1 MHPQRNVSG
10 HWDNCVIGKEERMS
24 THKIKGLKGS
34 GYQARWSDPV
44 GVRRAKNFKTKA
56 EAQRYAAEMST
67 AVRRGEYSDPQ
78 AGKVKL
84 RVIYE
89 DWQKS
94 SGGLKPK
101 TIASYDSL
109 WACMVEPAWGNH
121 SIVGITR
128 SAVKGWISESKSI
141 TGKTVSP
148 SRMKQAYV
156 LLKLLLDHAVEM
168 TLISRNPIQSGSRS
182 GKNLLPRIEV
192 KKQKRALEK
201 DELMALANNSGQ
213 YRLLILV
220 AGLLGIRWA
229 ELVALT
235 PEDIDFKKRTIVI
248 SKSLSEISGHFELVT
263 PKSGKARVL
272 PLLNIFEKDLRFACL
287 ATIEGEPIFKSPNG
301 NYLRHSNFMK
311 RIFTPALKNANIPV
325 ITFHEL
331 RDTAISQAIATGAD
345 VLAISRIAGHSNPS
359 MTLNVYG
366 HLLKDSMG
374 PIQRALDE
382 SYVDLNSG
390 HPSASQQ
397 LPTAS

>member
-1 MHPQRNVSG
+1 MSVVSG
-10 HWDNCVIGKEERMS
+10 IIEELEEEKTMS
-24 THKIKGLKGS
+24 VHKLKGLKGS
-34 GYQARWSDPV
+34 GYQARWSDPA

-56 EAQRYAAEMST
+56 QAQRYAAEMST

-78 AGKVKL
+78 AGKAKL
-84 RVIYE
+84 RSVHE
-89 DWQKS
+89 NWRAS
-94 SGGLKPK
+94 THSLKPK
-101 TIASYDSL
+101 TIDSYNSL
-109 WACMVEPAWGNH
+109 WRCMVEPEWGNR
-121 SIVGITR
+121 SISGITR
-128 SAVKGWISESKSI
+128 SSVRVWISESKSI
-141 TGKTVSP
+141 TGKTVSA
-148 SRMKQAYV
+148 SRMKQSFV

-168 TLISRNPIQSGSRS
+168 NLVNRNPIQSGSRS

-201 DELMALANNSGQ
+201 VELLALANNSGP

-235 PEDIDFKKRTIVI
+235 PEDIDFKKQTITI

-263 PKSGKARVL
+263 PKSGKVRVL
-272 PLLNIFEKDLRFACL
+272 PLLKILEKDLKSVCL
-287 ATIEGEPIFKSPNG
+287 ATIEGEPIFKSPKG
-301 NYLRHSNFMK
+301 GYLRHSNFMK

-359 MTLNVYG
+359 ITLNVYG

-390 HPSASQQ
+390 NPSASQQ
-397 LPTAS
+397 LPSAS